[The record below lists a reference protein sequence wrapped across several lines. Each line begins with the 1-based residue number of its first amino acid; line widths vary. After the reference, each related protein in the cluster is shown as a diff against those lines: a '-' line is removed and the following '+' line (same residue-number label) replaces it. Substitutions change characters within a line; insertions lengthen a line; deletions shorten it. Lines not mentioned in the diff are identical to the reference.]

1 MFGLTKL
8 ALKRPVTV
16 ILALIT
22 IFYFGLQAVFGAKL
36 ELMPDM
42 NFPMMIVSTT
52 YIGAAPTDVDKLIT
66 KPVEEGV
73 STLSGI
79 KSIQT
84 QSMENNSM
92 LILRYNYGTNM
103 DKAYMDLK
111 KQIDNIKSTLPKDAN
126 EPLILQIDISSGS
139 DIDLIVSKNS
149 ETNLYSFVTKSIVPE
164 IEKNPS
170 VSRVSVSGGQ
180 GNYIKIQLIPEKLE
194 QYKLDMNT
202 IGEIIKASNFNIPAG
217 KIEYGRQDLNL
228 SVSSDNKDIEK
239 IKNIIIPLASGE
251 VLKLSDIANVEDSLA
266 QKTSLSRYNGED
278 VVSISISK
286 QQSSSAVSLSRQ
298 VKSTIERLSKQNTD
312 LDIQIIND
320 NADSI
325 LAAINS
331 VFQTLILAVILSMI
345 VLFIFFGDIKAS
357 LIVGSSIPISVMLA
371 LTMMGAAGF
380 SFNMIS
386 LGSLV
391 LGVGMIV
398 DASIVV
404 LDSCFKEKEGKSFK
418 EAALEGTKIVVDSIL
433 GSTITTCVVFIPL
446 ALLKGLSGQMF
457 TQLGWTIVFC
467 MLASLIS
474 AITIVPLLF
483 VFVKPIEKEKTIS
496 HKIVE
501 WMQDKYR
508 SIVEG
513 IIPRRAFVIISS
525 IFLLILS
532 FVMAANVGF
541 ELSPEI
547 DDGQISISM
556 EAAPGLKIEKVDELV
571 KKVEDIIDSEEDL
584 EKYSMTYGGDNS
596 ALSQSTGVSI
606 NAYLKDNRKLSTKE
620 IVSKWK
626 DEFDELSDVSISV
639 RSVSSASFSAG
650 NSDVNIPLQSTD
662 YDELKRTSDEL
673 VKKLQKEVYVTR
685 VHSDAENAAPLLSL
699 DVDPVKAGSYGISPA
714 LVGATINTL
723 LRGSEVMRYTKDNTE
738 LVVKMEVPQDKYR
751 TISDIEDI
759 IIDTPTGAKV
769 SIKDIADINFKDSA
783 VSITRS
789 DKQYQISITAD
800 AKKGYEDSAASMA
813 NEFIDSQNLPSGVKR
828 VANAMDEAMAEE
840 MQNLMNAIMTAV
852 FLVFIVMAMQ
862 FESPRFSFMVMF
874 TIPFA
879 LIGAFGL
886 LFIFNVKISMNSMLG
901 FLMMVGTVVNNGIL
915 YVDTVNHLRKNMELR
930 TALVEAGVLRLRP
943 ILMTTLTTVISMLP
957 MALAFGENGEAL
969 QGLALVN
976 VGGLLAS
983 TILSLVLIPTLY
995 EMLDKKKKITKV
1007 L

>member
-298 VKSTIERLSKQNTD
+298 VKSTMERLSKQNTD

-371 LTMMGAAGF
+371 LTMMGAEGF

-508 SIVEG
+508 SIVED

-556 EAAPGLKIEKVDELV
+556 EVAPGLKIEKVDELV

-639 RSVSSASFSAG
+639 TSVSSASFSAG

-714 LVGATINTL
+714 LVGAKINTL

-738 LVVKMEVPQDKYR
+738 LVVKMEVPQDKYKS
-751 TISDIEDI
+751 ISDIEDI

-783 VSITRS
+783 VSISRS

-813 NEFIDSQNLPSGVKR
+813 NEFIDSQKLPSGVKR

-840 MQNLMNAIMTAV
+840 MQNLMNAIITAV

-943 ILMTTLTTVISMLP
+943 ILMTTLTTIISMLP